1 MTQRR
6 RGRPTLEPG
15 QSSSLVA
22 LKLPDAMY
30 DEVYRRASSRR
41 ESMADVI
48 RRALKDHLRGVSTR

>member
-1 MTQRR
+1 
-6 RGRPTLEPG
+6 
-15 QSSSLVA
+15 
-22 LKLPDAMY
+22 MY